1 MNTRLRY
8 EYREMIEM
16 TDKGMRPIHVVYD
29 TWYNKVRTQQSSKY
43 AAKQFIK
50 RNQEELELDDQEED
64 NLPRPEQ
71 SSFRTIVQAK
81 RL

>member
-1 MNTRLRY
+1 MTKRLRY
-8 EYREMIEM
+8 EYREMVEM
-16 TDKGMRPIHVVYD
+16 SDDGMRIMHVVYD
-29 TWYNKVRTQQSSKY
+29 TWRGGVRTKQDSKY
-43 AAKQFIK
+43 AAKQYIK

-71 SSFRTIVQAK
+71 SSFRTIVHAK